1 MRRLLAALVAIA
13 LALPAGAAPFP
24 WTGRIR
30 RDGAWLRDREGRVV
44 LLRGLN
50 YSGLEFGNFIGK
62 PNGPAEAD
70 FAQMASWGADV
81 VRLPLAWH
89 YLEPA
94 PGIFELGHLREQV
107 DPLVRFARR
116 HGVAIVLELHQF
128 QWSPCTGGNGVPAWT
143 CAGKGYAPDV
153 FGGFQAEHDF
163 WHGALAPDGRTLIA
177 HLVEIWR
184 RLARHYRRTP
194 AVVGFDFLNEP
205 LDALALTTF
214 EHDALY
220 PFYRDAT
227 AAVRRTRASQVLF
240 LEPYLF
246 RNVGF
251 AAHPEPVGDA
261 NLVYAPHL
269 YTITGGLPDIAYTG
283 DRAAVA
289 ADYAQAAAEAAA
301 QDAVLWTGEYGG
313 NTTAGT
319 FRAATEAFLHDSL
332 DAQDTRLVGGA
343 AWAYFPSDNTF
354 SLVDADGAEKGGLV
368 DAFARPYPMVTAGIP
383 QALSWDAAAHDFT
396 YTFAEDPAR
405 DVPDPTVVFLP
416 AARHFPGG
424 FAVET
429 TPGDV
434 AAFDPATSRLVVR
447 RDRGR
452 TVHTVRVHP

>member
-177 HLVEIWR
+177 HLVEI
-184 RLARHYRRTP
+184 
-194 AVVGFDFLNEP
+194 
-205 LDALALTTF
+205 
-214 EHDALY
+214 
-220 PFYRDAT
+220 
-227 AAVRRTRASQVLF
+227 
-240 LEPYLF
+240 
-246 RNVGF
+246 
-251 AAHPEPVGDA
+251 
-261 NLVYAPHL
+261 
-269 YTITGGLPDIAYTG
+269 
-283 DRAAVA
+283 
-289 ADYAQAAAEAAA
+289 
-301 QDAVLWTGEYGG
+301 
-313 NTTAGT
+313 
-319 FRAATEAFLHDSL
+319 
-332 DAQDTRLVGGA
+332 
-343 AWAYFPSDNTF
+343 
-354 SLVDADGAEKGGLV
+354 
-368 DAFARPYPMVTAGIP
+368 
-383 QALSWDAAAHDFT
+383 
-396 YTFAEDPAR
+396 
-405 DVPDPTVVFLP
+405 
-416 AARHFPGG
+416 
-424 FAVET
+424 
-429 TPGDV
+429 
-434 AAFDPATSRLVVR
+434 
-447 RDRGR
+447 
-452 TVHTVRVHP
+452 